1 MTETPVLITSQPGIK
16 RDLTKLQGQNYVDGQ
31 WVRWLAG
38 SPKKMNGYRR
48 LTDQLEN
55 KIYGIHTYGVD
66 TSLYIHTGSQNKLK
80 QYVSDLS
87 GNLLPANDR
96 TPGGLAV
103 STDNVWSFDV
113 MYDTALSKNTL
124 IAHAA
129 PNLSSIVSTTQGQIF
144 TGDLT
149 AATALT
155 AVTVPAGE
163 SAAGGIVVLHPYL
176 IVLGAGGNITWSVP
190 GNPADLSAAGSG
202 SAHVASQKLVAG
214 LPVRGNGTP
223 NGLLWSTN
231 EIVRL
236 VFVGGTTIWSSDVL
250 TTSSSILSSRSVVEF
265 DGIYFW
271 AGVGRFLLFNGVMRE
286 LPNTLNRKWFF
297 DNLNFAQRQKVFAF
311 TVQETAE
318 IWWCF
323 PFGTATECTHAV
335 IYNVR
340 ENCWYDTELPASGR
354 SSGTYSTALG
364 APLLTGV
371 DVSDATYKMW
381 QHEYGLDELDGGY
394 TNPIQSFFETNEMTM
409 LRGSNQ
415 GPGTSRS
422 LRATFVEPDLEQAG
436 DMTLQ
441 IIGRA
446 NARAPEV
453 YSEIQTFAD
462 TASVPSE
469 ELLKFKDTARLMRFR
484 FESNTAGGD
493 YWLGETYAHIG
504 PSDGR
509 MSS

>member
-1 MTETPVLITSQPGIK
+1 MAETPVLITSQPGIK
-16 RDLTKLQGQNYVDGQ
+16 RDLTKLQGENYVDGQ
-31 WVRWLAG
+31 WVRWLAS
-38 SPKKMNGYRR
+38 SPKKMGGYRR

-55 KIYGIHTYGVD
+55 KIYGMHAYGVD

-80 QYVSDLS
+80 QYVSDLA

-96 TPGGLAV
+96 TPGGLTV
-103 STDNVWSFDV
+103 SADNLWSFDV
-113 MYDTALSKNTL
+113 IYDTTTSTNRLV
-124 IAHAA
+124 AHVA
-129 PNLSSIVSTTQGQIF
+129 PNLSSIVSTTQGQLYV
-144 TGDLT
+144 GDLT
-149 AATALT
+149 AATAV
-155 AVTVPAGE
+155 ANVAIPAGE
-163 SAAGGIVVLHPYL
+163 SAAGGIVALPPYL

-190 GNPADLSAAGSG
+190 GDPTNLTGAGSG
-202 SAHVASQKLVAG
+202 SAHIAAQKLVAG

-223 NGLLWSTN
+223 NGLLWSIN
-231 EIVRL
+231 ELVRL
-236 VFVGGTTIWSSDVL
+236 TFVGGTTIWSSDIMS
-250 TTSSSILSSRSVVEF
+250 TSSSILSSRSVVEF

-271 AGVGRFLLFNGVMRE
+271 AGVGRFLMFNGVMRE

-311 TVQETAE
+311 TVPEAGE

-323 PFGTATECTHAV
+323 PFGTATECSHAI

-340 ENCWYDTELPASGR
+340 ENCWYDTQLPGTGR
-354 SSGTYSTALG
+354 SSGLFSTSLAS
-364 APLLTGV
+364 PLLTGV
-371 DVSDATYKMW
+371 DASASTYKMW

-394 TNPIQSFFETNEMTM
+394 TNPIRSYFETNEMTM

-415 GPGTSRS
+415 GPGTNRA
-422 LRATFVEPDLEQAG
+422 LRTTFVEPDLEQVG

-446 NARAPEV
+446 NARSPEIFSDIV
-453 YSEIQTFAD
+453 TFGA
-462 TASVPSE
+462 TASTPAE
-469 ELLKFKDTARLMRFR
+469 EILTFKDTARLMRFR

-509 MSS
+509 MRS